1 MALIVPLR
9 HRIVSEHPRIARA
22 GPQMRSIG
30 CQLTKFQTYRS
41 CKNSVNEGE
50 RMPDEKKNAPSEAD
64 AAAEN
69 DAATEKIDLGKKK
82 PVDEPAD
89 TPTEKI
95 ATDPAEV
102 PAAKP
107 VAKPTAAPR
116 RIPPRDTTAGSSKA
130 VAAEKKAP
138 AVVPQP
144 VGPRKID
151 PQQAGAKQVGAGAK
165 QAVPQRVGPPPAE
178 PRKPSHKKWW
188 AALVSAVVVIAVVA
202 AGAYLLIDRTS
213 EDNSPEAQI
222 RSTVESFTRALA
234 SGDLATLRSTSC
246 GDLATFYRDIPDTEF
261 ADVHRVSVEQGSI
274 PTVDSIDAIQVTDA
288 TTAIAQVIAHTDAN
302 PNDRSPRTFD
312 LSLEGDQWKVCS

>member
-1 MALIVPLR
+1 
-9 HRIVSEHPRIARA
+9 
-22 GPQMRSIG
+22 
-30 CQLTKFQTYRS
+30 
-41 CKNSVNEGE
+41 
-50 RMPDEKKNAPSEAD
+50 MPDEKKNAPSEAD
-64 AAAEN
+64 AA
-69 DAATEKIDLGKKK
+69 TEKIDLGKKK
-82 PVDEPAD
+82 LVDEPAD

-116 RIPPRDTTAGSSKA
+116 RIPPRDTAAGSSKA
-130 VAAEKKAP
+130 VAAEKKPPAEKKAP
-138 AVVPQP
+138 AVEPQP
-144 VGPRKID
+144 VGPRRIE
-151 PQQAGAKQVGAGAK
+151 PQQVGAKQVGAGAK

-178 PRKPSHKKWW
+178 PKKPSHKKWW

-234 SGDLATLRSTSC
+234 GGDLATLRSTSC

-274 PTVDSIDAIQVTDA
+274 PTVDSIDAIQVTDT